1 MTNERNQG
9 IPGHAGRH
17 AGAPAQGNNPRAR
30 AAAPQPGHA
39 QKASMTS
46 QLSQALPMLEVDE
59 MAAPMG
65 APVITFDHVTKTYP
79 AQPKKPALSDVTLQI
94 FAGEFIFLVGHSG
107 SGKSTFI
114 RLLTREIKPTSGKI
128 YVADK
133 DLTTMRNWR
142 VPYLRRNIGCVF
154 QDFKL
159 LPNKTVFE
167 NVAFALEVI
176 GKSRHVIKTQVPE
189 VLRLVGLSDKL
200 NSYPDQLSGG
210 QQQRVSIARAIV
222 NRPPLL
228 ICDEPTGNLDP
239 QTSRGIMDLLKRINR
254 TGTTVLV
261 ATHDREM
268 VDNMRRRVIALDR
281 GISPATRTGGCTA
294 SMSSLFYFFKESLQG
309 FARNL
314 STTLGSIITIFLSLL
329 IIGVFLVGGTIVERL
344 VSSIEDEVSIT
355 AYVADDAPQ
364 ESIDAVTAM
373 IQGMDGVESVGF
385 TTKEQALENFS
396 NSMTTNPE
404 IIEQLDGTNPLPAS
418 IDVSLADPQ
427 KVDEIAAAIEADE
440 TFRSI
445 CDEPDNPA
453 DSLKYGQKTV
463 DRLFSVTKYVRYLG
477 VALVLL
483 LVFIALVFINNTIR
497 LAIMARRKEIAIMRL
512 VGASNGFI
520 RGPFLMEGALHAL
533 IGSLLAV
540 GVLQVLRM
548 YGIPKLQSALSFLSL
563 DVSGNTYIM
572 IYIVLVVAG
581 LVIGL
586 LGSAFAMRRY
596 LKV

>member
-128 YVADK
+128 YVADE

-239 QTSRGIMDLLKRINR
+239 QTSRGIMDLLERINR

-281 GISPATRTGGCTA
+281 GQLTRVQDRGV
-294 SMSSLFYFFKESLQG
+294 YG
-309 FARNL
+309 F
-314 STTLGSIITIFLSLL
+314 
-329 IIGVFLVGGTIVERL
+329 
-344 VSSIEDEVSIT
+344 
-355 AYVADDAPQ
+355 
-364 ESIDAVTAM
+364 
-373 IQGMDGVESVGF
+373 
-385 TTKEQALENFS
+385 
-396 NSMTTNPE
+396 
-404 IIEQLDGTNPLPAS
+404 
-418 IDVSLADPQ
+418 DV
-427 KVDEIAAAIEADE
+427 
-440 TFRSI
+440 
-445 CDEPDNPA
+445 
-453 DSLKYGQKTV
+453 
-463 DRLFSVTKYVRYLG
+463 
-477 VALVLL
+477 
-483 LVFIALVFINNTIR
+483 
-497 LAIMARRKEIAIMRL
+497 
-512 VGASNGFI
+512 
-520 RGPFLMEGALHAL
+520 
-533 IGSLLAV
+533 
-540 GVLQVLRM
+540 
-548 YGIPKLQSALSFLSL
+548 
-563 DVSGNTYIM
+563 
-572 IYIVLVVAG
+572 
-581 LVIGL
+581 
-586 LGSAFAMRRY
+586 
-596 LKV
+596 